1 MKKENIQQLMGER
14 QDKQKMQTLQ
24 KLNIPNHKT
33 LITNIN
39 NRKSYSFNDNNENG
53 KAEMH

>member
-39 NRKSYSFNDNNENG
+39 SRKSYSFNDNNENR
-53 KAEMH
+53 KA